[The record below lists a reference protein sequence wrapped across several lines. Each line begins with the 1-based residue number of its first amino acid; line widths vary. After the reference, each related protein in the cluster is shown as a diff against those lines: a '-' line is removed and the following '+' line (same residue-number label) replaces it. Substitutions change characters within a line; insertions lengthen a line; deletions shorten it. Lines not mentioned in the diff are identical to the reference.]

1 MHLFVSIISEEVDKM
16 ITQSSEILDTS
27 KVPECQ
33 PSINCSITNKP
44 FTLFSGLKLI
54 DNPSDVE
61 LTLIFYLI
69 YFS

>member
-1 MHLFVSIISEEVDKM
+1 M
-16 ITQSSEILDTS
+16 ITQSSEIPDTS

>member
-1 MHLFVSIISEEVDKM
+1 M
-16 ITQSSEILDTS
+16 ITQSSEIPDTS

-44 FTLFSGLKLI
+44 FTLFSGQELI

-69 YFS
+69 YIS

>member
-1 MHLFVSIISEEVDKM
+1 M
-16 ITQSSEILDTS
+16 ITQSSEIPDTS

-69 YFS
+69 YIS